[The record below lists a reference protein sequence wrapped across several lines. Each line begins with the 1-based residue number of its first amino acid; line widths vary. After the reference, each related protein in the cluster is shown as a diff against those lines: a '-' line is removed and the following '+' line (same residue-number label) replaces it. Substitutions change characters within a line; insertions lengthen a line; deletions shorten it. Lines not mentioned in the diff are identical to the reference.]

1 MNLVL
6 VDLIPTFALNAVK
19 VKMTIKPVK
28 RVPLTKR
35 IIIEKHSHGPLK
47 GKAAR
52 WYWACAVCGLVY
64 ITKGSANFCCGEH
77 KGRHWFKLGMKPKLD
92 AIGRVVDGEFT
103 RFKK

>member
-6 VDLIPTFALNAVK
+6 VDLIQTFALNAVK

-64 ITKGSANFCCGEH
+64 VSKGPANFCCGEH